1 MNYISTFFSLL
12 KDRQSFLQEIHQGER
27 LKSKISALMLCSF
40 CCFAAYG
47 AIIGSF
53 NSWQQALSSAIKLP
67 ALYLI
72 TLVVCLPALH
82 IFNSL
87 FGSRKSVTQ
96 HFTYVLSA
104 ASVISLLLAGFAPI
118 VLFFITTLNPTKDYS
133 FYMLMNVVVFAIT
146 GVFGVSFLYQS
157 MRPAAESDGGA
168 EADSSSANGP
178 SAGAHNVKVRDQI
191 LRLWLILYGF
201 VGSQLGWTLRP
212 FFGSSE
218 TFTLFR
224 PRDGNF
230 LGGVWMALRH
240 VIGL

>member
-1 MNYISTFFSLL
+1 MNYIGTFFSLL
-12 KDRQSFLQEIHQGER
+12 KDRHLFLQEIHQGDR

-72 TLVVCLPALH
+72 TLTVCLPALH

-87 FGSRKSVTQ
+87 FGSRKTIAQ
-96 HFTYVLSA
+96 HFTYILSA
-104 ASVISLLLAGFAPI
+104 ASVIALLLAGFAPI
-118 VLFFITTLNPTKDYS
+118 VLFFITTLNPNKDYS
-133 FYMLMNVVVFAIT
+133 FYMLMNVVVFMIT

-157 MRPAAESDGGA
+157 MRPASEVDGD
-168 EADSSSANGP
+168 E
-178 SAGAHNVKVRDQI
+178 NVKVRDQI
-191 LRLWLILYGF
+191 LRLWLVLYGF

-218 TFTLFR
+218 TFILFR
-224 PRDGNF
+224 PREGNF
-230 LGGVWMALRH
+230 LIGVWTALRH
-240 VIGL
+240 VLGF

>member
-1 MNYISTFFSLL
+1 MYVLARLTESARMNYISTFFSLL

-53 NSWQQALSSAIKLP
+53 NSWEQAISSAIKLP

-72 TLVVCLPALH
+72 TLTVCLPALH

-87 FGSRKSVTQ
+87 FGSRKSIAQ

-118 VLFFITTLNPTKDYS
+118 VLFFITTLNPNKDYS

-157 MRPAAESDGGA
+157 MRPSSEIDGD
-168 EADSSSANGP
+168 ENI
-178 SAGAHNVKVRDQI
+178 KVRDQI

-218 TFTLFR
+218 TFILFR
-224 PRDGNF
+224 PREGNF
-230 LGGVWMALRH
+230 LVGVWTALRH
-240 VIGL
+240 VLGF

>member
-1 MNYISTFFSLL
+1 MNYINTFFSLL
-12 KDRQSFLQEIHQGER
+12 KDRQAFLQEIHKGER

-87 FGSRKSVTQ
+87 FGSRKSVAQ

-118 VLFFITTLNPTKDYS
+118 VLFFITTLNPSKDYS
-133 FYMLMNVVVFAIT
+133 FYLLMNVAVFGIT

-157 MRPAAESDGGA
+157 MRPAAEIEGD
-168 EADSSSANGP
+168 ET
-178 SAGAHNVKVRDQI
+178 VFEKVDNIKIRDQV
-191 LRLWLILYGF
+191 LRLWLVLYGF

-212 FFGSSE
+212 FFGSSN
-218 TFTLFR
+218 TFVLFK

-240 VIGL
+240 VMGFGV

>member
-1 MNYISTFFSLL
+1 MNYINTFFSLL
-12 KDRQSFLQEIHQGER
+12 KDRQAFLQEIHKGER

-87 FGSRKSVTQ
+87 FGSRKSVAQ

-118 VLFFITTLNPTKDYS
+118 VLFFITTLNPSKDYS
-133 FYMLMNVVVFAIT
+133 FYLLMNVAVFGIT

-157 MRPAAESDGGA
+157 MRPAAEIEGD
-168 EADSSSANGP
+168 ET
-178 SAGAHNVKVRDQI
+178 VFEKVDNIKIRDQV
-191 LRLWLILYGF
+191 LRLWLVLYGF

-212 FFGSSE
+212 FFGSSN
-218 TFTLFR
+218 TFVLFK

-240 VIGL
+240 VMGLGV